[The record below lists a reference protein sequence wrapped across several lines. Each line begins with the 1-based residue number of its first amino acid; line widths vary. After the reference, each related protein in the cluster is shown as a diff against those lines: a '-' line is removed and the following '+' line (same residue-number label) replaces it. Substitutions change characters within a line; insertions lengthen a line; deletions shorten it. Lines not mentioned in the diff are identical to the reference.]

1 MYILLCS
8 NGNFYVGSARDLNQ
22 RILKH
27 KNGNGSNYTRKHLP
41 VKLIYYEEF
50 DRIDDAF
57 YREKQIQ
64 TWGHEKKKALVEGK
78 IEVLKRMG
86 KKKFE

>member
-64 TWGHEKKKALVEGK
+64 TWGHFPLCD
-78 IEVLKRMG
+78 LS
-86 KKKFE
+86 